1 MAHVEAIFIAPGEG
15 APMTEVPEARAE
27 AGRGLEGDRYWL
39 GEGKFSRKP
48 GHRDLTLI
56 EAEAIEALAR
66 ESGMELMPG
75 ETRRNIVT
83 RGVPLNHLV
92 GKEFT
97 VGDVRLLG
105 VKLCEPCNYLEE
117 LTQRDGIRSALV
129 HRGGLRVDLLSGGTI
144 RKGDP
149 IVYDPTTS

>member
-1 MAHVEAIFIAPGEG
+1 MS
-15 APMTEVPEARAE
+15 EVAEARAE

-56 EAEAIEALAR
+56 EAEAIEALAH
-66 ESGMELMPG
+66 ESKMELLPG

-83 RGVPLNHLV
+83 RGVALNHLV

-97 VGDVRLLG
+97 VGEVRMRG

-117 LTQRDGIRSALV
+117 LTGREGIRSALV
-129 HRGGLRVDLLSGGTI
+129 HRGGLRVDLVGGGVI
-144 RKGDP
+144 RKGDE
-149 IVYDPTTS
+149 IRYEPTTS

>member
-1 MAHVEAIFIAPGEG
+1 MGHVEAIFIAPGEG
-15 APMTEVPEARAE
+15 APMTEVAEVRAV
-27 AGRGLEGDRYWL
+27 AGRGLEGDRYWA
-39 GEGKFSRKP
+39 GEGRFSRKP

-56 EAEAIEALAR
+56 EAEAVEALAH
-66 ESGMELMPG
+66 ESDMQLMPG

-83 RGVPLNHLV
+83 RGIALNHLV

-97 VGDVRLLG
+97 VGEVRMRG

-117 LTQRDGIRSALV
+117 LTGRDGIRAALV
-129 HRGGLRVDLLSGGTI
+129 HRGGLRVDLIGDGVI

-149 IVYDPTTS
+149 IDSIAG